1 MRAAPVLASL
11 SIVALSTISAA
22 QGFAHDTLR
31 IPSAGFANATPTEN
45 VEFADF
51 DGDGDVDVALADGG
65 DFGNERNR
73 VWINLGGAQA
83 GAMGWFAD
91 ESAVRAPAVLDSSRD
106 IDFIDLDSD
115 GDSDLY
121 VSNSSTLSNQSG
133 RWWINMGGLQGGSP
147 GYFTDQTATR
157 WLGLGVNNGVGA
169 CSSIAPQFV
178 LASGGFIDWSCDS
191 AIADLDLDGAL
202 DLVQATYGPAST
214 GRTPTRVFLGD
225 GQGRFRE
232 FNPSCAQLTT
242 SNLLNG
248 SAALWCEGVHF
259 TDTTDTSGAEADITH
274 EALAIELGD
283 LDGDFDVD
291 LLHGDKFRTPR
302 VFDNRWSGAALAWR
316 DITHAIAVQSWA
328 PGPGNYEQELGDM
341 DGDGSLDVYGV
352 NWVLLED
359 AQLFN
364 RGDGT
369 FDPGVVVPQSI
380 ERQIDAELV
389 DHDNDGDLDAFVVSE
404 SIEDRIYANPGAAGA
419 HLLALD
425 PGAVPIVVG
434 SGQGVDARDLDGDG
448 DADVLVAT
456 IYFEPDTLYV
466 NLAQTPDTH
475 APRVTK
481 VEQAPDRQQS
491 STPTSVGAL
500 VYDNAAWS
508 TTAAQH
514 VELEHFDA
522 SGVVQVAPMRWSGGQ
537 VFRGLIPGAAAGVV
551 SYRVVARD
559 EQGNAGASA
568 WRSFTSDCTGIVS
581 TYCSAKLNSQG
592 CTPTVEALGT
602 PSASVLAPFRIRA
615 RNVLNNKLG
624 LLFYG
629 FAPDAAPFQG
639 GHLCV
644 QQPLRRTPVQD
655 SEGNLSPDD
664 CSGLYSFDFNHHIRS
679 GIDPLLG
686 PGVAV
691 YAQYWSRDPA
701 SPSTTGLTNAV
712 SFVIC
717 P

>member
-1 MRAAPVLASL
+1 MRAAPFLAL
-11 SIVALSTISAA
+11 VSIAALSSNSAA
-22 QGFAHDTLR
+22 QGFAHDTVR
-31 IPSAGFANATPTEN
+31 IPSAGAANSTPTEN
-45 VEFADF
+45 VELADF

-73 VWINLGGAQA
+73 IWINLGGAQG
-83 GAMGWFAD
+83 GAMGWFVD
-91 ESAVRAPAVLDSSRD
+91 ESALRAPAVLDSSRD
-106 IDFIDLDSD
+106 IDFIDLDLD

-157 WLGLGVNNGVGA
+157 WLGLGVNNGVSA
-169 CSSIAPQFV
+169 CSSIAPQFA

-191 AIADLDLDGAL
+191 AIADLDLDGVL

-248 SAALWCEGVHF
+248 DAALWCQGVQL
-259 TDTTDTSGAEADITH
+259 TDTADTSGAEADITH

-302 VFDNRWSGAALAWR
+302 VFDNRWSGGVLAWR
-316 DITHAIAVQSWA
+316 DITHAIAAQSWA

-380 ERQIDAELV
+380 ERQIDAELF

-404 SIEDRIYANPGAAGA
+404 SIEDRIYANPGAAGG

-425 PGAVPIVVG
+425 PSAVPIVVG

-466 NLAQTPDTH
+466 NQAQAPDTH

-481 VEQAPDRQQS
+481 VEQAADRAQS
-491 STPTSVGAL
+491 STPTSIRAL
-500 VYDNAAWS
+500 VYDNSAWS

-514 VELEHFDA
+514 VELEYFDV
-522 SGVVQVAPMRWSGGQ
+522 SGVVRLAPMRWSGGQ
-537 VFRGLIPGAAAGVV
+537 VFRGLIPGAVAGLV
-551 SYRVVARD
+551 SYRVTARD
-559 EQGNAGASA
+559 EQGNVGASA
-568 WRSFTSDCTGIVS
+568 WRSFTSNCTGIVS
-581 TYCSAKLNSQG
+581 AYCTAKVNSQG
-592 CTPTVEALGT
+592 CTPTIEALGA

-655 SEGNLSPDD
+655 SEGNTAPED

-686 PGVAV
+686 AGAAV
-691 YAQYWSRDPA
+691 CAQYWSRDPS
-701 SPSTTGLTNAV
+701 SPSTTGLTNAL